1 MYKICVSSKI
11 DLVSRFLNR
20 SKAKERE
27 VGIEEQKYA
36 REHEVRKRPQK
47 IYLGFLI
54 LLSVKEFSF
63 ELFLCETTIDIL
75 SCRVLE
81 QMFIFPLDVKCLIRA
96 QIRSN
101 SL

>member
-1 MYKICVSSKI
+1 V
-11 DLVSRFLNR
+11 LFRSR
-20 SKAKERE
+20 KT
-27 VGIEEQKYA
+27 Y
-36 REHEVRKRPQK
+36 

-81 QMFIFPLDVKCLIRA
+81 QMFIFPLDV
-96 QIRSN
+96 
-101 SL
+101 